1 MSQKMISKIKY
12 DYGKKGPNYEVNMHI
27 DLGRFEKQYS
37 KSQFLLDSQIMT
49 DMVPYMPMQT
59 GTFINV
65 TRAASASIA
74 GSGKVVAAVPP
85 MGRYLY
91 MGKVMVDSATGKGP
105 MRIEVSPG
113 EYIFRFRKGAKL
125 MATERDLQ
133 FSKAANPKVQKQ
145 WFDVAKRAHGKDWVK
160 QAKRIAGG
168 KA

>member
-1 MSQKMISKIKY
+1 MKNTRI
-12 DYGKKGPNYEVNMHI
+12 DYHFTDGTLSIDANI
-27 DLGRFEKQYS
+27 DLGRIERNIEKAQY
-37 KSQFLLDSQIMT
+37 FLDSQVMT

-59 GTFINV
+59 GNFIQR
-65 TRAASASIA
+65 TRAMSEAIA
-74 GSGKVVAAVPP
+74 GSGKVVAAAPP

-91 MGKVMVDSATGKGP
+91 MGKVMVDSETGKGP

-125 MATERDLQ
+125 VATDRDLN

-145 WFDVAKRAHGKDWVK
+145 WFDAAKRDHGKEWVK
-160 QAKRIAGG
+160 QVKKIAGG

>member
-1 MSQKMISKIKY
+1 MKNTRI
-12 DYGKKGPNYEVNMHI
+12 DYHFDDGTLTVDANI
-27 DLGRFEKQYS
+27 DLGRVEENIRKA
-37 KSQFLLDSQIMT
+37 QFFVDSQVMT

-59 GTFINV
+59 GNFIAR
-65 TRAASASIA
+65 TRAMSASIA
-74 GSGKVVAAVPP
+74 GSGKVVAAAPP

-105 MRIEVSPG
+105 MKIEVSPG

-125 MATERDLQ
+125 VATDRDLK

-145 WFDVAKRAHGKDWVK
+145 WFDAAKRDHGKEWVK
-160 QAKRIAGG
+160 QVKKIAGG

>member
-1 MSQKMISKIKY
+1 MKNTRIGYHFTEGGLHI
-12 DYGKKGPNYEVNMHI
+12 DANI
-27 DLGRFEKQYS
+27 DLGRIERNIEKAQY
-37 KSQFLLDSQIMT
+37 FLDSQVMT

-59 GTFINV
+59 GNFIQR
-65 TRAASASIA
+65 TRAMSAAIA
-74 GSGKVVAAVPP
+74 GSGKVVAAAPP

-91 MGKVMVDSATGKGP
+91 MGKAMVDAETGKGP

-125 MATERDLQ
+125 VATDRDLK

-145 WFDVAKRAHGKDWVK
+145 WFDAAKRDHSKEWVK
-160 QAKRIAGG
+160 QVKKIAGG

>member
-1 MSQKMISKIKY
+1 MKNTRI
-12 DYGKKGPNYEVNMHI
+12 DYHFTDGSLAIDANI
-27 DLGRFEKQYS
+27 DLGRIERNIEKAQY
-37 KSQFLLDSQIMT
+37 FLDSQVMT

-59 GTFINV
+59 GNFIQR
-65 TRAASASIA
+65 TRAMSAAIA
-74 GSGKVVAAVPP
+74 GSGKVVAAAPP

-91 MGKVMVDSATGKGP
+91 MGKVMVDSETGKGP

-125 MATERDLQ
+125 VATDRDLK

-145 WFDVAKRAHGKDWVK
+145 WFDAAKRDHGKEWVK
-160 QAKRIAGG
+160 QVKQIAGG

>member
-1 MSQKMISKIKY
+1 MKNTRI
-12 DYGKKGPNYEVNMHI
+12 DYHFTDGTLSIDANI
-27 DLGRFEKQYS
+27 DLGRIEGNIRKAQY
-37 KSQFLLDSQIMT
+37 FLDSQVMT

-59 GTFINV
+59 GNFIQR
-65 TRAASASIA
+65 TRAMSAAVA
-74 GSGKVVAAVPP
+74 GSGIVVAAAPP

-91 MGKVMVDSATGKGP
+91 MGKVMVDSETGKGP

-125 MATERDLQ
+125 VATDRDLK

-145 WFDVAKRAHGKDWVK
+145 WFDAAKRDHGKEWVK
-160 QAKRIAGG
+160 EVKKIAGG

>member
-1 MSQKMISKIKY
+1 MKNTRI
-12 DYGKKGPNYEVNMHI
+12 DYHFTDGTLSIDANI
-27 DLGRFEKQYS
+27 DLGRIERNIEKAQY
-37 KSQFLLDSQIMT
+37 FLDSQVMT

-59 GTFINV
+59 GNFIQR
-65 TRAASASIA
+65 TRAMSAAIA
-74 GSGKVVAAVPP
+74 GSGKVVAAAPP

-91 MGKVMVDSATGKGP
+91 MSKVMVDSETGKGP

-125 MATERDLQ
+125 VATDRDLK

-145 WFDVAKRAHGKDWVK
+145 WFDAAKRAHGKEWVK
-160 QAKRIAGG
+160 QVKKIAGG

>member
-1 MSQKMISKIKY
+1 MKKTRI
-12 DYGKKGPNYEVNMHI
+12 DYHFTDGTLSIDANI
-27 DLGRFEKQYS
+27 DLGRIERNIEKAQY
-37 KSQFLLDSQIMT
+37 FLDSQVMT

-59 GTFINV
+59 GNFIQR
-65 TRAASASIA
+65 TRAMSAAIA
-74 GSGKVVAAVPP
+74 GSGKVVAAAPP

-91 MGKVMVDSATGKGP
+91 MGKVMVDSETGKGP

-125 MATERDLQ
+125 VATDRDLK

-145 WFDVAKRAHGKDWVK
+145 WFDAAKHDHGKEWVK
-160 QAKRIAGG
+160 QVKKIAGG